1 MSVCKQT
8 PRKNVQLVNR
18 PSENTA
24 YVYKCLNGLVRH
36 DMNFIRHQEQ
46 HNHNIRTE
54 LNFRLPGVQ
63 RNWGKQGTAFHS
75 IKDFNTI
82 SQAIRSFMSV
92 DIFQHNLLNS
102 HFHDF
107 R

>member
-8 PRKNVQLVNR
+8 PRKNVQLVNW

-24 YVYKCLNGLVRH
+24 YVYKCLNGLVQH

-54 LNFRLPGVQ
+54 LNFRLQVS
-63 RNWGKQGTAFHS
+63 KGTGANKGLHFIPSRILTPLARQSDHS
-75 IKDFNTI
+75 
-82 SQAIRSFMSV
+82 
-92 DIFQHNLLNS
+92 
-102 HFHDF
+102 
-107 R
+107 